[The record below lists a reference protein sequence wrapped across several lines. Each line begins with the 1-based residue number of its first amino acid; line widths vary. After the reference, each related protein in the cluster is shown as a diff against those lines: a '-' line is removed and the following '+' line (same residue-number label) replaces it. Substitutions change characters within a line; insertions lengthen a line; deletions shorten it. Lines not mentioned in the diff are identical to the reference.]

1 MIIIGEKINATRKA
15 IAAAIASRD
24 ERHILQTA
32 RDQVAA
38 GATYLD
44 IIGGDPRPGAET
56 ANMEWLV
63 NLVQAHVQT
72 PLCIDSA
79 NPESMEKGLSLA
91 KQKPIV
97 NSVSLEKER
106 LEAFLPIITR
116 HECMVVALC
125 MADEG
130 MPTGIADR
138 VERTG
143 KLIEALAKVGKKVEE
158 VIIDPCFF
166 PVSAEPHSAMQVC
179 QTIAAIKKNWP
190 AVHVGGGLS
199 NTSYGL
205 PARKY
210 VNLAMMAMCIQNG
223 MDAAIVDPCVP
234 AMVPIMLAAEV
245 LTGADEWCANYVSAH
260 RAGKLP

>member
-15 IAAAIASRD
+15 IAAAIAARD
-24 ERHILQTA
+24 EKHILQTA

-44 IIGGDPRPGAET
+44 INGGDPRPGAET

-63 NLVQAHVQT
+63 NLVQANVDV

-79 NPESMEKGLSLA
+79 NPESMEEGLSLV

-106 LEAFLPIITR
+106 LEAFLPIIAK

-125 MADEG
+125 MADQG
-130 MPTGIADR
+130 PPSGTDDR

-143 KLIEALAKVGKKVEE
+143 KLIEALTQAGKKVDEI
-158 VIIDPCFF
+158 IIDPCFF
-166 PVSAEPHSAMQVC
+166 PVSAEAKSAMQVC
-179 QTIAAIKKNWP
+179 QAIATIKKNWP

-223 MDAAIVDPCVP
+223 MDAPIVDPCVP
-234 AMVPIMLAAEV
+234 GIVPIMMASEV
-245 LTGADEWCANYVSAH
+245 LIGADEWCVNYMSAA
-260 RAGKLP
+260 RSGKLP